1 MLMHVFAKSRQ
12 SCLTLCN
19 PMGYSPPGFS
29 ANGDSPGKNT
39 GMGCHALFQGIFQTQ
54 GLNPR
59 LLCFL
64 HWQVGSLP
72 LVPPGKPGKWHSF
85 ILLYDLVIFYCIYVP
100 HLLYPFLWWTFEEWT
115 FHCFLILAI
124 VRVSFWIMVF
134 FGYMPK
140 GETEGSYGSSIF
152 SLRKLNTDF
161 HSDCTN
167 LHPHQQCIRVPCS
180 PHPFR
185 HLLICRLFD
194 HGLLPG
200 VR

>member
-85 ILLYDLVIFYCIYVP
+85 ILLYDLVIFYCIFIHSSDG
-100 HLLYPFLWWTFEEWT
+100 HLRNGHFIASSSWLLCVYLFELWYSLDICPKVKLKD
-115 FHCFLILAI
+115 H
-124 VRVSFWIMVF
+124 MVAL
-134 FGYMPK
+134 
-140 GETEGSYGSSIF
+140 F
-152 SLRKLNTDF
+152 S
-161 HSDCTN
+161 
-167 LHPHQQCIRVPCS
+167 V
-180 PHPFR
+180 
-185 HLLICRLFD
+185 
-194 HGLLPG
+194 
-200 VR
+200 